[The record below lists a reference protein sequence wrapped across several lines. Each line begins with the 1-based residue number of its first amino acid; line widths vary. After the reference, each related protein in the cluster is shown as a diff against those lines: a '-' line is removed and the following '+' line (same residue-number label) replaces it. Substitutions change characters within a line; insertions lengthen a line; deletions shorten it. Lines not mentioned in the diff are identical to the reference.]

1 MIRFALIGLGKMG
14 LSHLAIIR
22 SHPDAELVAVCDSA
36 KYVVDALARSAGLKG
51 YYDYRTMLATEALDA
66 VVIATPSRS
75 HGEIARAA
83 LERNLHVFCEKPFCL
98 DPEEGRAIARLAA
111 QKMLANQVGYHYRF
125 LGAFQ
130 EAKRLLD
137 AGAIGRIHN
146 LRAEAYGP
154 VVLRSRNATWRA
166 RKTEGGGCLYDYAC
180 HAIDLVNFLVGEP
193 ERVGG
198 TVLNPVFSASVE
210 DEVYSTL
217 YYPDGMT
224 AQVAANWSDE
234 SHRKMSLK
242 LNLWGTNG
250 RMIVDRQEVQLYVRD
265 PGPAQRNIKA
275 GWTVSY
281 TTALTANP
289 YYYLRGEEYSAQ
301 IDHFVQTILGRPQ
314 EGISTF
320 ASAVA
325 TDQVAAMMVR
335 DAASLAASNSGG
347 VTPARVQTTT
357 VQTTAVQAITRRRG
371 LLHRALA
378 FRS

>member
-22 SHPDAELVAVCDSA
+22 SHPDAELVAICDTTR
-36 KYVVDALARSAGLKG
+36 YVVDTLTKCAGLKG
-51 YYDYRTMLATEALDA
+51 YYDYRTMLAKEALDA
-66 VVIATPSRS
+66 VILATPSRS

-98 DPEEGRAIARLAA
+98 DPDEGRALAYLA
-111 QKMLANQVGYHYRF
+111 LQKRLANQVGYHYRF
-125 LGAFQ
+125 IGAFQ

-154 VVLRSRNATWRA
+154 VVLRARNTTWRA

-180 HAIDLVNFLVGEP
+180 HAIDLVNFLFGEP

-198 TVLNPVFSASVE
+198 TVLNPVFSSNVE

-217 YYPDGMT
+217 YYPNGMT
-224 AQVAANWSDE
+224 AQIAANWSDE
-234 SHRKMSLK
+234 SQRKMSLK

-250 RMIVDRQEVQLYVRD
+250 RMTVDRQEVQLYVRD
-265 PGPAQRNIKA
+265 PGPAQQNVKA

-281 TTALTANP
+281 TTALTSNP

-301 IDHFVQTILGRPQ
+301 IDHFVQTILGKLQ
-314 EGISTF
+314 ESISTF
-320 ASAVA
+320 ASAAA

-335 DAASLAASNSGG
+335 DAASLPANNSGG
-347 VTPARVQTTT
+347 VTPAAVQTAT
-357 VQTTAVQAITRRRG
+357 VQAMRRPGR
-371 LLHRALA
+371 LHRALA